1 MNKKTN
7 KKITQQNIYFENDEI
22 DLFSILEILL
32 KFKLRIIAV
41 SIIASFLGITLYFA
55 NPKSYEIRTEIT
67 PSKSSVFSKYF
78 KLNQNIQFSEN
89 IYSMNDEK
97 DEKSQELEA
106 YDQIRITNL
115 NIFRSTIDE
124 FNDYEEVKEV
134 LNLQKTI
141 DKTNLSELDEFEK
154 IKFINNKSKNFQI
167 LKPSKNSEDYTISIK
182 WHDPDQGSEIF
193 NEITDLVLQNVQTS
207 LYTKVNQIPE
217 YLKFIKKNKINLLEK
232 KTSSVLNLQ
241 KIFDNQR
248 ILHLAEQAELARII
262 GLEKTLAIDD
272 DNFEVLANDLIE
284 FNYKNSSNDYLRGY
298 EVLDKER
305 ELLQNRTLEEVLL
318 ANNDYAKLKN
328 EIDLL
333 LNDDFEDQIKNDIN
347 LIKDDSPYDWI
358 NYDLGLAKI
367 NPIHQSIY
375 VYLLISFL
383 LGLTLSSIFTLI
395 YSSYQDRKI
404 SLIK

>member
-22 DLFSILEILL
+22 DLFSILETLL
-32 KFKLRIIAV
+32 KFKLRIIV
-41 SIIASFLGITLYFA
+41 VTIISSFLGITLYFTT
-55 NPKSYEIRTEIT
+55 PKSYELRTEIT

-78 KLNQNIQFSEN
+78 KLNRNIEFSEN
-89 IYSMNDEK
+89 IYSLNLK
-97 DEKSQELEA
+97 KSEKSEKS
-106 YDQIRITNL
+106 DQIRITNL
-115 NIFRSTIDE
+115 NIFKSVIDE

-134 LNLQKTI
+134 LNQQKTI

-154 IKFINNKSKNFQI
+154 VKFINNKSKNFQI
-167 LKPSKNSEDYTISIK
+167 LKPSKNSQDFIISIN

-193 NEITDLVLQNVQTS
+193 NEIIDLVLQNVQIS
-207 LYTKVNQIPE
+207 LYNRMDQIPE
-217 YLKFIKKNKINLLEK
+217 YLEFNKKSKINLIEK
-232 KTSSVLNLQ
+232 EITSILNLQ
-241 KIFDNQR
+241 KIYDNQR
-248 ILHLAEQAELARII
+248 ILHLAEQAELARIMD
-262 GLEKTLAIDD
+262 LEKTLVKDD
-272 DNFEVLANDLIE
+272 DNFNFNLANDLTESRFI
-284 FNYKNSSNDYLRGY
+284 NSSNDYLRGY

-318 ANNDYAKLKN
+318 ANSDYAKLKN

-347 LIKDDSPYDWI
+347 LIMEDSTYDWI

-395 YSSYQDRKI
+395 YLSYQDRKI
-404 SLIK
+404 S

>member
-1 MNKKTN
+1 MNKKSN
-7 KKITQQNIYFENDEI
+7 NKITQKNIYFENDEI
-22 DLFSILEILL
+22 DLFSILEKLL

-55 NPKSYEIRTEIT
+55 NPKSYEIRTEIA
-67 PSKSSVFSKYF
+67 PAKSSVFSKYF
-78 KLNQNIQFSEN
+78 KLNKNIQLSEN
-89 IYSMNDEK
+89 FYSMNV
-97 DEKSQELEA
+97 EKSKEELEV

-115 NIFRSTIDE
+115 NIFQSTIDE

-134 LNLQKTI
+134 LNQQKTI
-141 DKTNLSELDEFEK
+141 DKTNLSELDKFKKE
-154 IKFINNKSKNFQI
+154 KFINNKSKNFKI
-167 LKPSKNSEDYTISIK
+167 LKPSKNSEDYTISIL

-193 NEITDLVLQNVQTS
+193 NEITNLVLQNVQTS
-207 LYTKVNQIPE
+207 LYSKVNQIPE
-217 YLKFIKKNKINLLEK
+217 YLKFIKKNKINSLEK
-232 KTSSVLNLQ
+232 EIESVLNLQ

-248 ILHLAEQAELARII
+248 ILHLAEQAELARIM
-262 GLEKTLAIDD
+262 GLEKTLVTDD
-272 DNFEVLANDLIE
+272 DNFNFEILANDLIE

-318 ANNDYAKLKN
+318 SNNDYAKLKN

-333 LNDDFEDQIKNDIN
+333 LNEDFEDQIKNDIN

-358 NYDLGLAKI
+358 NYDLGLAKM
-367 NPIHQSIY
+367 NPIHQSIH
-375 VYLLISFL
+375 VYILISFL

-395 YSSYQDRKI
+395 YLSFQDRKI
-404 SLIK
+404 

>member
-7 KKITQQNIYFENDEI
+7 KKITQQNKYFENDEI
-22 DLFSILEILL
+22 DIFSILEILL

-55 NPKSYEIRTEIT
+55 NSKSYEISTEIT

-78 KLNQNIQFSEN
+78 KINKNIQLSEN
-89 IYSMNDEK
+89 FYSMNVERSR
-97 DEKSQELEA
+97 EEAEA

-115 NIFRSTIDE
+115 NIFQSAIDE

-134 LNLQKTI
+134 LNQQKTI

-154 IKFINNKSKNFQI
+154 VKFINNKSKNFKI
-167 LKPSKNSEDYTISIK
+167 LKPSKNLEDFTISIV

-193 NEITDLVLQNVQTS
+193 NEITDLVLQNVQIG
-207 LYTKVNQIPE
+207 LYKKLNQIPE
-217 YLKFIKKNKINLLEK
+217 YIEFNKKNRISSLEK
-232 KTSSVLNLQ
+232 EITSILNFQ

-248 ILHLAEQAELARII
+248 ILHLAEQAELARAM
-262 GLEKTLAIDD
+262 GLKKTLVIEDE
-272 DNFEVLANDLIE
+272 NFEVLVKDLIE
-284 FNYKNSSNDYLRGY
+284 FNYKNSSTDYLRGY

-305 ELLQNRTLEEVLL
+305 ELLQNRTQEELL
-318 ANNDYAKLKN
+318 LSNKRYAQLKN

-333 LNDDFEDQIKNDIN
+333 LNDNFEDQIKNDLN
-347 LIKDDSPYDWI
+347 LIKDDNPNDWI

-375 VYLLISFL
+375 AYLLISFL
-383 LGLTLSSIFTLI
+383 LGLTLSSISILI
-395 YSSYQDRKI
+395 FSSYQDRKI
-404 SLIK
+404 